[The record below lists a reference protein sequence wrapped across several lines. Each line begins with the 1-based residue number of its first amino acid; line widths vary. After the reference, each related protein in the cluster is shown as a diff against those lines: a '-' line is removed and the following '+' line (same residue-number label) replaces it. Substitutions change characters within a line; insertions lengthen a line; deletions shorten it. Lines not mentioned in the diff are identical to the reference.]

1 MEAAEGD
8 MFIVRVIRKL
18 GDMNLSGGL
27 SSFYIVLFILQVLMQ
42 LIIPFLCIMMYQ
54 LLDCYEEKERGKKQ
68 SKWTRKHG
76 PPVPSE
82 TKSSTI
88 TIPAESFSELHPR
101 FPDWHQTKSINKLVN
116 KILYSSAFSK
126 SQGKS
131 TLQ

>member
-54 LLDCYEEKERGKKQ
+54 LLDCYEEKERKK
-68 SKWTRKHG
+68 
-76 PPVPSE
+76 
-82 TKSSTI
+82 TKQV
-88 TIPAESFSELHPR
+88 
-101 FPDWHQTKSINKLVN
+101 D
-116 KILYSSAFSK
+116 
-126 SQGKS
+126 
-131 TLQ
+131 